1 MYPPV
6 KKGDAAQIRKNKY
19 QPFQGLK
26 DPHQG
31 LSKKLK
37 EEKFDKEFSHIAEAL
52 LHLKLDNPDFDE
64 IDIETLRGKGL
75 SKEDCLNLLNVKFH
89 KLIEILQYEE
99 RDVKILEE
107 QDEKLKNI
115 STEKRARSHGLL
127 EKARQ
132 QLQEQ
137 LERHGQLS
145 QESET
150 GTHKSQNLQRELQA
164 KEEAIL
170 QLNKNIQQLMTDFV
184 TARDRNDKVEDKLRR
199 VKEGKKAEDEEL
211 KGPRP
216 GSPEYEEKMNRI
228 WAIERNLKEEEEIQR
243 SLENENEQLKNQL
256 KELAPHSV
264 LSPGDKSPKDMS
276 SLIDLEKYADMRPED
291 IHREIES
298 LKVQA
303 SKQHEIIG
311 RLEDKN
317 KEDIDAINIQK
328 TRIEELRAQ
337 YVENMDRFYKV
348 KQEREDSAARCEK
361 IEEEISDLLQNYNSL
376 STLLGKGAATTGIG
390 HSSHREIGGSY
401 KSEIQKS
408 PITKKYYSVGGYD
421 RQTEQDIRKIGKE
434 VSIPSP
440 SKLNVRPS
448 KGETK
453 ENIGWNS

>member
-37 EEKFDKEFSHIAEAL
+37 EEKFDKDFSHIAEAL

-64 IDIETLRGKGL
+64 IDIETIRGKSI

-107 QDEKLKNI
+107 QDEKFKNI

-199 VKEGKKAEDEEL
+199 VKEGKK
-211 KGPRP
+211 G
-216 GSPEYEEKMNRI
+216 
-228 WAIERNLKEEEEIQR
+228 
-243 SLENENEQLKNQL
+243 
-256 KELAPHSV
+256 
-264 LSPGDKSPKDMS
+264 
-276 SLIDLEKYADMRPED
+276 
-291 IHREIES
+291 
-298 LKVQA
+298 
-303 SKQHEIIG
+303 
-311 RLEDKN
+311 
-317 KEDIDAINIQK
+317 
-328 TRIEELRAQ
+328 
-337 YVENMDRFYKV
+337 
-348 KQEREDSAARCEK
+348 
-361 IEEEISDLLQNYNSL
+361 
-376 STLLGKGAATTGIG
+376 
-390 HSSHREIGGSY
+390 
-401 KSEIQKS
+401 
-408 PITKKYYSVGGYD
+408 
-421 RQTEQDIRKIGKE
+421 
-434 VSIPSP
+434 
-440 SKLNVRPS
+440 
-448 KGETK
+448 
-453 ENIGWNS
+453 